1 MSYRAFVRQF
11 NKFEWQEW
19 SRVNRAKWDELAV
32 LHLAATAY
40 ELSALRTS
48 QGRLDPI
55 EEVELGPVQ
64 GLRILHLQWRSL

>member
-1 MSYRAFVRQF
+1 
-11 NKFEWQEW
+11 
-19 SRVNRAKWDELAV
+19 VNRAKWDELAV

-40 ELSALRTS
+40 ELSALRTG
-48 QGRLDPI
+48 QGRLHPI